1 MKRHVW
7 WNWMPTQA
15 LLTVALVAVGV
26 AGGGD
31 ALAAVPQATLIEG
44 SLNSTLGGPVADGD
58 YDVTFAL
65 YADAEGG
72 DALWTEGPVKIAVAG
87 GRLAH
92 RMGSIE
98 PLTAAVLANADYLQL
113 QVGSEVAMSR
123 RPLSSV
129 VFALRVAVAET
140 LDCSGCVPLTSLA
153 ADALDGLV
161 KSSSLSKVATSG
173 KYTDAIGAVDTSVFA
188 NSADL
193 ATVASTGAYADVEGQ
208 PDLSGY
214 AKTADL
220 SAYAKTAALSALA
233 KKADLNKFAATGA
246 YSDLSGTPTLPAV
259 GAACGTNLVVAGL
272 KQDGTLECVLGQSA
286 ALKADDLVVVS
297 NGAMSNVFI
306 DNLVSA
312 KVPLAIPDNN
322 PLGVGDTLVVPDLG
336 LAQKLTV
343 SVKLTNSDIS
353 GVTIQLFDPENN
365 LYKLYDKG
373 GTGTALD
380 TTYPAPTKTIS
391 GDLTYWQA
399 KNPKGNWFIQVID
412 TKFKDNTTD
421 GQVVSWGVSIQ
432 TLSSKKVQVVGD
444 LIIDGNLTMG
454 SGGLMP
460 SGAVIG
466 FNGSS
471 CPTGY
476 ALADGSGTLPNLV
489 GRLPLGVGNLPY
501 GGSIGLRAYG
511 GTERWRMY
519 GGDGSCT
526 YGGRGYAFDGT
537 VTGMGWQGETDVTVS
552 RGTSWTG
559 YYTHMP
565 PYRGL
570 LYCIKL

>member
-1 MKRHVW
+1 MKRQVW

-15 LLTVALVAVGV
+15 LLAVALVAVGV
-26 AGGGD
+26 AGSGD

-92 RMGSIE
+92 RMGSVE
-98 PLTAAVLANADYLQL
+98 PLTAAVLADADYLQL

-173 KYTDAIGAVDTSVFA
+173 KYTDAVGAVDTSVFA
-188 NSADL
+188 KAADL

-220 SAYAKTAALSALA
+220 DALAKTTDLDALAKTA
-233 KKADLNKFAATGA
+233 DLNNFATTGA

-272 KQDGTLECVLGQSA
+272 KEDGTLECVLGQSA

-373 GTGTALD
+373 AKGTALD
-380 TTYPAPTKTIS
+380 TSYPTPTKTIS

-421 GQVVSWGVSIQ
+421 GQVVSWGVGIQ
-432 TLSSKKVQVVGD
+432 TLSNKKVQVVGD

-460 SGAVIG
+460 AGAIIA
-466 FNGSS
+466 FNGVA
-471 CPTGY
+471 CPSGWV
-476 ALADGSGTLPNLV
+476 ASDGSNNTPDLR
-489 GRLPLGVGNLPY
+489 GRMPIGVGNLPQGGAVALRGT
-501 GGSIGLRAYG
+501 GGSNMWRIYG
-511 GTERWRMY
+511 GT
-519 GGDGSCT
+519 GSSR
-526 YGGRGYAFDGT
+526 GRRVINQDLRAW
-537 VTGMGWQGETDVTVS
+537 GMGFQGEADVSVGRS
-552 RGTSWTG
+552 GWTG
-559 YYTHMP
+559 YTNHLP
-565 PYRGL
+565 PYRGVL
-570 LYCIKL
+570 FCIRQ